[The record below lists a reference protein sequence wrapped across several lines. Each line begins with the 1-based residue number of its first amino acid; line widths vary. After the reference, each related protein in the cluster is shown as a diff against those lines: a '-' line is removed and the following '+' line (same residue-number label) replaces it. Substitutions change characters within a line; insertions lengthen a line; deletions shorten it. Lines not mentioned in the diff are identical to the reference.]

1 MNWCGVRGGS
11 YWARQRR
18 ASGNIARHIAV
29 LSIGAALM
37 PVVAVLMLGAVT
49 IRWLN
54 LNRRKDDVDQSEDVV
69 S

>member
-1 MNWCGVRGGS
+1 
-11 YWARQRR
+11 
-18 ASGNIARHIAV
+18 
-29 LSIGAALM
+29 M
-37 PVVAVLMLGAVT
+37 PVVAVLLLGAVT